1 MRCPLDDTKLREVNR
16 RGVEI
21 DICPECKGVWLDRG
35 ELEKLLVVAEQ
46 EETAAYESRGSRR
59 RDDDDDDR
67 RRGSSFGSSGDSF
80 GSSGD
85 RTRGRGSFFG
95 GSGDSFGSS
104 GDRTRGR
111 CAWPILT
118 VTGAV
123 DTCSRKEEKLV
134 LPDDGE
140 RRRRG
145 RRLARRLPLESASP
159 GREDPPRIPRHGNE
173 RNRSGYLPH
182 PRAPRRRHR
191 P

>member
-59 RDDDDDDR
+59 RDDDDDR

-111 CAWPILT
+111 S
-118 VTGAV
+118 G
-123 DTCSRKEEKLV
+123 S
-134 LPDDGE
+134 DD
-140 RRRRG
+140 RRG
-145 RRLARRLPLESASP
+145 YTQQKKKKSWFSQMMETV
-159 GREDPPRIPRHGNE
+159 GGEGED
-173 RNRSGYLPH
+173 
-182 PRAPRRRHR
+182 
-191 P
+191 